1 MESCSEDSLEA
12 PDISRALLAQMEQE
26 AQILR
31 RQLRSEKER
40 LERVTSSL
48 HLTQQQI
55 DFFSQ
60 ETQKALEGIKDANW
74 RFTKEVCS
82 DMARIRSPS
91 PALLDVCEKFLF
103 VLDQGDRSWKTFRA
117 ICLNYSPLKTLM
129 NSTSPDLLT
138 EAKMSEL
145 LPLWKNQQS
154 TIAKLG
160 KVSKGG
166 CVLAEWICSCVEFK
180 LRKETLS
187 AARRKLPELER
198 KVKIQVQAIAEKNAQ
213 ILVHEEK
220 ILEAQAACDIGLDSE
235 ESCKFLPPK
244 SLNISLVSITST
256 NLSVRPAA
264 EDRAVNVAPLR
275 RGGTATG
282 GLLSLISPRGQ
293 PKEFPNFTSGELYR
307 ETPLSARP
315 REEAARIDIESE
327 NEIPGCCRSRF
338 FCY

>member
-12 PDISRALLAQMEQE
+12 PDISKALLSQMEQE
-26 AQILR
+26 AQTLR

-40 LERVTSSL
+40 LERVTASL
-48 HLTQQQI
+48 HLTKQQI

-82 DMARIRSPS
+82 DMAKVRSPS
-91 PALLDVCEKFLF
+91 PALLDVCEKFLSI
-103 VLDQGDRSWKTFRA
+103 LDQGDRSWKTFRA

-138 EAKMSEL
+138 EAKMNEL

-154 TIAKLG
+154 TVAKLG

-166 CVLAEWICSCVEFK
+166 CVLAEWICSCVEYK

-213 ILVHEEK
+213 ILVQEEK

-235 ESCKFLPPK
+235 ESVKFLPPK

-275 RGGTATG
+275 RGTATG

-307 ETPLSARP
+307 ETPLPSRP
-315 REEAARIDIESE
+315 REEGARIDIESE
-327 NEIPGCCRSRF
+327 NEVPGCCRSRF